1 MPNVPMAYAE
11 FPERRTIEITV
22 RGALCREDYASIM
35 MPMAG
40 FIEAQGSIQVIEII
54 DSFAGFDEQ
63 IATEPGPADG
73 GLLAHIDRVAIVSDI
88 GWYCPII
95 SAAPSTLGIRMK
107 SFKRAELE
115 EARRW
120 VLDR

>member
-1 MPNVPMAYAE
+1 MPMAYAE
-11 FPERRTIEITV
+11 FPERRTIELTV
-22 RGALCREDYASIM
+22 RGALCRGDYTSIM

-40 FIEAQGSIQVIEII
+40 FIESQGRIQVIEII
-54 DSFAGFDEQ
+54 DSFAGFEEQ
-63 IATEPGPADG
+63 IVTEPGPEDG
-73 GLLAHIDRVAIVSDI
+73 GLLAQIDRVAIVSDI

-107 SFKRAELE
+107 SFKRVELE

-120 VLDR
+120 VLEQ